1 VHLDPAALYGVGEP
15 GLVLGGRALDLEDER
30 PVDQTSAI
38 ADAAL
43 SDGRDNGLSGFAG
56 SAIVYAQIETRRL
69 RFDTGQYQRPAAF
82 GARRPKVVG
91 EFKLERINHGIN
103 QHFCDEDSQSFRK
116 ARIL

>member
-69 RFDTGQYQRPAAF
+69 RFDTGQHQRPAAF
-82 GARRPKVVG
+82 GARRPKVID
-91 EFKLERINHGIN
+91 ELKFERIRHNK
-103 QHFCDEDSQSFRK
+103 DQSALLR
-116 ARIL
+116 